1 MLLGAKQIVVVF
13 EIAGTKDDVLKS
25 YDNLQSESFTSA
37 LAPKL
42 QASIKTNTGKTV
54 EVKLE
59 KPTVLKT
66 TQTPTTTTSPYN
78 QVAKDGDDS
87 KQADGGNVGVIIV
100 VIIVAFYVG
109 CAIYFGRKYCIGGKN
124 NKTAVVKVKNGDE
137 SGSGEIELSN
147 VMAKKVVI

>member
-1 MLLGAKQIVVVF
+1 MDLI
-13 EIAGTKDDVLKS
+13 
-25 YDNLQSESFTSA
+25 NL
-37 LAPKL
+37 
-42 QASIKTNTGKTV
+42 
-54 EVKLE
+54 
-59 KPTVLKT
+59 
-66 TQTPTTTTSPYN
+66 PTTTTSPYN

-100 VIIVAFYVG
+100 VIIVAFFVG

-124 NKTAVVKVKNGDE
+124 NKTTVVKVKNGDE